1 MFGTKIRLPK
11 ELLQRCKQHAANAGY
26 ASVEEFVAHSLEKEI
41 RRATSNP
48 LREGNEALTERLKG
62 LGYLE

>member
-11 ELLQRCKQHAANAGY
+11 ELLESCKQHAANAGY
-26 ASVEEFVAHSLEKEI
+26 ASVEEFVAHTLEKEI
-41 RRATSNP
+41 RRAPSNS
-48 LREGNEALTERLKG
+48 LQEGNEALTERLKG